1 MGCEVFVRGIWGVGV
16 GNFRCWIPMEKRNV
30 DFSWWCLR
38 RGYQRKEELR
48 RIIGGFEVLDTNG
61 KEKRRKKLADL
72 A

>member
-1 MGCEVFVRGIWGVGV
+1 
-16 GNFRCWIPMEKRNV
+16 MEKRNV

-48 RIIGGFEVLDTNG
+48 RIIGGFEVVDTNG
-61 KEKRRKKLADL
+61 KEKIRKKLADL